1 MMTSAEFGAR
11 LQRLRKSRGF
21 DQLSFALA
29 TGYDNASPITKI
41 EKGKL
46 DVHLST
52 ILTFARVLNYPE
64 WYLFSDDPD
73 SIKIPRA
80 IVQDLY
86 ARSQLLTQDLQ
97 QLLLL

>member
-1 MMTSAEFGAR
+1 MTNEDFGAR
-11 LQRLRKSRGF
+11 LQRLRQSRGF
-21 DQLSFALA
+21 DQLAFALA
-29 TGYDNASPITKI
+29 TGYANASAITKI

-52 ILTFARVLNYPE
+52 ILKFARVLNYPE

-73 SIKIPRA
+73 SIKIPRT
-80 IVQDLY
+80 VVKDLY
-86 ARSQLLTQDLQ
+86 DRSNLLTQDLH

>member
-1 MMTSAEFGAR
+1 MTSAEFGAR
-11 LQRLRKSRGF
+11 LQKSRGF

-29 TGYDNASPITKI
+29 TGYANASPITKI

-52 ILTFARVLNYPE
+52 ILTFARVLNYPV

-73 SIKIPRA
+73 SIKIARTV
-80 IVQDLY
+80 VQDLY
-86 ARSQLLTQDLQ
+86 DRSTLLAQDLH